1 MLTDK
6 DWQAAEKRGREWMES
21 NPHAV
26 SAVYLPYLR
35 RIMVTLNT
43 GIEVAIDPS
52 RLQTLQNAKTSM
64 LREIE
69 ITPMGDALFFPKLDD
84 GIYLPGI
91 LRGVYGTRRWM
102 EDKIRSKRAASS
114 PIKARRVAA

>member
-1 MLTDK
+1 MLNDK
-6 DWQAAEKRGREWMES
+6 EWQAAEKRGREWMEC

-26 SAVYLPYLR
+26 AAVYLPYLR

-52 RLQTLQNAKTSM
+52 RLQTIQDAKPSM

-91 LRGVYGTRRWM
+91 LRGIYGTRKWM
-102 EDKIRSKRAASS
+102 ENQIRSKRSASS
-114 PIKARRVAA
+114 LAKARRVAA